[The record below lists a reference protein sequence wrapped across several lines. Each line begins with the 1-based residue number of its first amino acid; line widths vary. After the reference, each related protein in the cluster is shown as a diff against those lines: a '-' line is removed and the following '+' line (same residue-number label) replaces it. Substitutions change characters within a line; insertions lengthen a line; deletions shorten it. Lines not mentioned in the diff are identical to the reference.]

1 MMAPNRENAI
11 MPDDLSDDLKRA
23 QPAAVREEIRLW
35 RESPARTIPGVPP
48 ETTFQGLAGV
58 SVATTML
65 RNVSEPTL
73 TVFAP
78 APGKAP
84 NGSGVIVCPGG
95 GWSILAWQ
103 HEGLDVAEWFA
114 ARGYTAFL
122 LKYRLSATP
131 ADPEKFVAAM
141 TAQSAMLAQP
151 LKAAEAPRAAADLIR
166 SETLIYAREIAAD
179 DGRRALQLVRERAGD
194 WGVEPGRIG
203 LIGFSAGAFLV
214 ADVAMDPQGPPPAFL
229 APIYG
234 GETRGRPV
242 PADAPPLFTVIAH
255 DDRHLLHMVE
265 GLYSDWSMA
274 ERSAELHIFARGA
287 HGFGMVKQGLPSDR
301 WIDLLGDWLADKGF
315 G

>member
-1 MMAPNRENAI
+1 
-11 MPDDLSDDLKRA
+11 MPDDLSDDLRVGA
-23 QPAAVREEIRLW
+23 STAAREEIRLW
-35 RESPARTIPGVPP
+35 PNGPARTIPDVPP
-48 ETTFQGLAGV
+48 EATFQGLAGV
-58 SVATTML
+58 SVGTTMQ
-65 RNVSEPTL
+65 RNVSDPTL

-78 APGKAP
+78 APGTA
-84 NGSGVIVCPGG
+84 NGAGVIVCPGG

-103 HEGLDVAEWFA
+103 HEGIDVAEWFA

-122 LKYRLSATP
+122 LKYRVSATP
-131 ADPEKFVAAM
+131 ADPDKFVAAM
-141 TAQSAMLAQP
+141 TAQGAMLAQP
-151 LKAAEAPRAAADLIR
+151 LTAAKAPRVMSELIR
-166 SETLIYAREIAAD
+166 NEALTYAREIAAD

-194 WGVEPGRIG
+194 WGVAPDRIG

-214 ADVAMDPQGPPPAFL
+214 TDVAMDPQGPPPAFL

-255 DDRHLLHMVE
+255 DDRYLFHMVE

-274 ERSAELHIFARGA
+274 DRSAELHIFARGA

-301 WIDLLGDWLADKGF
+301 WIDLLGAWLADKGF

>member
-1 MMAPNRENAI
+1 
-11 MPDDLSDDLKRA
+11 MPDDLSDDLRVA
-23 QPAAVREEIRLW
+23 TPTSAREEIRLW
-35 RESPARTIPGVPP
+35 RESPARTIPDVPP
-48 ETTFQGLAGV
+48 ETTFQGLAGT
-58 SVATTML
+58 SVGATML

-73 TVFAP
+73 TVYAP
-78 APGKAP
+78 APGKA
-84 NGSGVIVCPGG
+84 NGAGVIVCPGG

-103 HEGLDVAEWFA
+103 HEGIDVAEWFA
-114 ARGYTAFL
+114 ARGVTAFL

-131 ADPEKFVAAM
+131 ADPAEFVARM
-141 TAQSAMLAQP
+141 TAQSAMLSQP
-151 LKAAEAPRAAADLIR
+151 LTAAKAPRVMSELIR
-166 SETLIYAREIAAD
+166 SEALSYAREIAAD

-194 WGVEPGRIG
+194 WGVEADRIG

-214 ADVAMDPQGPPPAFL
+214 VDVAMDPQGPPPAFL

-234 GETRGRPV
+234 GETRGAPV

-255 DDRHLLHMVE
+255 DDRHLFHMVE

-274 ERSAELHIFARGA
+274 DRSSELHIFARGA

-301 WIDLLGDWLADKGF
+301 WIDLLGAWLADKGF

>member
-1 MMAPNRENAI
+1 
-11 MPDDLSDDLKRA
+11 MPDDLSDGLRSA
-23 QPAAVREEIRLW
+23 EATAAREQIRLW
-35 RESPARTIPGVPP
+35 PEGPPRTIPDVPP

-58 SVATTML
+58 SVGTTML

-78 APGKAP
+78 APGKA
-84 NGSGVIVCPGG
+84 NGAGVIVCPGG
-95 GWSILAWQ
+95 GWSILAWR
-103 HEGLDVAEWFA
+103 HEGIDVAEWFA

-122 LKYRLSATP
+122 LKYRVSATP
-131 ADPEKFVAAM
+131 ADPDKFVASM
-141 TAQSAMLAQP
+141 TAQGAMLAQQ
-151 LKAAEAPRAAADLIR
+151 LTAAQAPRAASELIR
-166 SETLIYAREIAAD
+166 NKALIYAREIAAD
-179 DGRRALQLVRERAGD
+179 DGRRALQLVRERAGE
-194 WGVEPGRIG
+194 WGVQPDRIG

-255 DDRHLLHMVE
+255 DDRYLFHMVE

-274 ERSAELHIFARGA
+274 DRSAELHIFARGA

-301 WIDLLGDWLADKGF
+301 WIDLLGAWLADKGF

>member
-1 MMAPNRENAI
+1 
-11 MPDDLSDDLKRA
+11 MPDDLSDDLRSTTA
-23 QPAAVREEIRLW
+23 TAAREQIRLW
-35 RESPARTIPGVPP
+35 PQGPARTIPDVPP

-58 SVATTML
+58 SVGTTML

-73 TVFAP
+73 TVYAP
-78 APGKAP
+78 APGAA

-103 HEGLDVAEWFA
+103 HEGVDVAEWFA

-122 LKYRLSATP
+122 LKYRVSATP
-131 ADPEKFVAAM
+131 ADPDKFVAAM
-141 TAQSAMLAQP
+141 TAQGAMLAQP
-151 LKAAEAPRAAADLIR
+151 LTAAKAPRVMSELIR
-166 SETLIYAREIAAD
+166 NEALTYAREIAAD

-194 WGVEPGRIG
+194 WGVTPDRIG

-214 ADVAMDPQGPPPAFL
+214 TDVAMDPQGPPPAFL

-255 DDRHLLHMVE
+255 DDRYLFHMVE

-274 ERSAELHIFARGA
+274 DRSAELHIFARGA

-301 WIDLLGDWLADKGF
+301 WIDLLGAWLADKGF

>member
-1 MMAPNRENAI
+1 MA
-11 MPDDLSDDLKRA
+11 DDLTHDLK
-23 QPAAVREEIRLW
+23 PASTAAASEVLRLYPPG
-35 RESPARTIPGVPP
+35 PARTIEGVGPEVSFEPP
-48 ETTFQGLAGV
+48 AGLAAG
-58 SVATTML
+58 TTML

-73 TVFAP
+73 TVFRP
-78 APGKAP
+78 APGKA
-84 NGSGVIVCPGG
+84 NGAGVIVCPGG
-95 GWSILAWQ
+95 GWSILAWK
-103 HEGLDVAEWFA
+103 HEGVDVAEWFA
-114 ARGYTAFL
+114 ARGFTAFL

-131 ADPEKFVAAM
+131 SDPAEFAASM
-141 TAQSAMLAQP
+141 AAQNATLAAPLTAAKAP
-151 LKAAEAPRAAADLIR
+151 RTAAELIR
-166 SETLIYAREIAAD
+166 SKALTYAREIAAD
-179 DGRRALQLVRERAGD
+179 DGRRALQLVRERAAAFQI
-194 WGVEPGRIG
+194 EPDRIG

-255 DDRHLLHMVE
+255 DDRYLFHMVE

-274 ERSAELHIFARGA
+274 DRSAELHIFARGA

>member
-1 MMAPNRENAI
+1 
-11 MPDDLSDDLKRA
+11 MPDDASTELK
-23 QPAAVREEIRLW
+23 AATTTAAGEVIKLW
-35 RESPARTIPGVPP
+35 SAPPSRTIEGVPP
-48 ETTFQGLAGV
+48 EATFQGMGGT
-58 SVATTML
+58 SIGTTML

-73 TVFAP
+73 TVYAP
-78 APGKAP
+78 APGKG

-103 HEGLDVAEWFA
+103 HEGIDVAEWFA

-122 LKYRLSATP
+122 LKYRVSATP
-131 ADPEKFVAAM
+131 ADPAKFAAAVAA
-141 TAQSAMLAQP
+141 QGAMLAQP
-151 LKAAEAPRAAADLIR
+151 LSAAKAPRVSSELIR
-166 SETLIYAREIAAD
+166 NEALTYAREIAAD

-194 WGVEPGRIG
+194 FGVEPDRIG

-214 ADVAMDPQGPPPAFL
+214 TDVTMDPQGPPPAFL

-234 GETRGRPV
+234 GETRGRRV

-255 DDRHLLHMVE
+255 DDRYLFHMVE

-274 ERSAELHIFARGA
+274 DHSAELHIFARGA

-301 WIDLLGDWLADKGF
+301 WIDLLGAWLADKGF